1 MIRKSITINNVDKCS
16 GGCLYCIAA
25 SNMNY
30 SMGVNYNDI
39 ITSVKHIDDMMY
51 KQAQFDF
58 DALEKLLDNDPDI
71 KKVMKDNQPISF
83 DTWGADPVTCFQ
95 CLQEVVEFIEHYCYT
110 RHINNYSISTS
121 TNGLPLLRDDVCDYL
136 RKHHIHV
143 QLSHDGLGQWIRTKD
158 VDPLDFDN
166 VRKLMR
172 DGIITA
178 INATLCFW
186 NYSLF
191 NNIRYF
197 NGKLKEIFPEVY
209 SDKEMASERLS
220 NVYKRLY
227 IKLNHIMDGEYDVK
241 GKHKDYG
248 IPLGDMSLHN
258 DVKLQNEIGYGAHVL
273 DDYLY
278 EWDVYFEKVRSNKH
292 NTLELMPFNR
302 YLIEQLKR
310 GRKMSDWHKD
320 GNMCRKYQMGSI
332 SYSEHI
338 DTTGRYCDCNLQDA
352 DHPVPNRENKKPKHC
367 DNCKYKDSAECNMC
381 GSVIPRKECEYYYR
395 WNQFLDKT
403 RGTLVKKNG
412 NNNKSRRNDKHN

>member
-71 KKVMKDNQPISF
+71 KKVIKDNQPISF

-121 TNGLPLLRDDVCDYL
+121 TNGLPLLRDDVCNYL
-136 RKHHIHV
+136 REHHIHV

-166 VRKLMR
+166 IRKLLR
-172 DGIITA
+172 EGVITA

-191 NNIRYF
+191 NNIKYF
-197 NGKLKEIFPEVY
+197 NSKLKEIFPEVW

-258 DVKLQNEIGYGAHVL
+258 DVALQNEIGYGAHVL

-310 GRKMSDWHKD
+310 GRKMNDWHKD

-352 DHPVPNRENKKPKHC
+352 DHPVPNRENKKPEHC

-403 RGTLVKKNG
+403 RGTLVHG
-412 NNNKSRRNDKHN
+412 NNNKSRRNNKHN